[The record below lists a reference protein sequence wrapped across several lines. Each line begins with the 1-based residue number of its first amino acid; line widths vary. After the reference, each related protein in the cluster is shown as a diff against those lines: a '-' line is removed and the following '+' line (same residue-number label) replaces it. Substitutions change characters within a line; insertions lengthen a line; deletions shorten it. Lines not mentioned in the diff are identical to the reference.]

1 MSVVHSFTGE
11 GPFVEQGK
19 LVRWHNS
26 WSWGPNRT
34 FPLDM
39 GGFAVNSA
47 VLGEGRFLPGRESPY
62 AYNYAINFS
71 VDEAH
76 GFDNFC

>member
-1 MSVVHSFTGE
+1 MDTVTGLSCFEISTGE
-11 GPFVEQGK
+11 GPFTEQGK

-47 VLGEGRFLPGRESPY
+47 VLGEGRFLPGRK
-62 AYNYAINFS
+62 
-71 VDEAH
+71 
-76 GFDNFC
+76 